1 MPFPVATVEIAFDDG
16 PYAAT
21 PTWTNVTSYVREMST
36 DRGRSDDWDTFSGN
50 AVVVLDNRD
59 RRFDPFYT
67 SGPYYGKLLPRRQI
81 QISAVH
87 NSVTYRVFRGFI
99 QGWPPAWTDAGQDS
113 TVTLSCM
120 DALGFL
126 ASETLPADWSR
137 DYILSTSP
145 RHYYPCDEPVG
156 PYTLNQSLKDYGL
169 EPLNMATTAAA
180 SSGGQL
186 AVGLVNSSV
195 TGTGSDAALS
205 AQGGTNSSPGSFSV
219 SCWAIPDSS
228 GSISQ
233 FLYGSIY
240 NHFWYMS
247 YDNSTGKFRV
257 EVTEP
262 SFGNSKVASTNS
274 SGFDSG
280 AARMLSFDWNS
291 AARTIT
297 LYIDGILIATTT
309 VNNAGIYIALPEAVN
324 IGTGSVQQVIVW
336 STGIAQ
342 AIFQEIYKY
351 STVALA
357 ETTAA
362 RFTRLIGQTPF
373 SASLTS
379 GPSAPASGVLDITDD
394 APRVTS
400 ELQKVADSEYAP
412 LFVDRTGVVTLYNQ
426 NQIRT
431 QTKSVVSQGTYGAGG
446 IAIGPEV
453 TLSYDGDSMRNE
465 ANISMS
471 GGGVYIGRNASSVT
485 TFGVA
490 EESLDTQVS
499 TLADAVDVSNIITQ
513 WGGQVYPKA
522 DPFEVVLSPTSSWA
536 NALDRELNDRI
547 TLVVQPPTG
556 NAITTPMLISRISH
570 TVTPGQ
576 WTTTF
581 EGSARWAA
589 VFILGQSLLGGTDLL
604 G

>member
-16 PYAAT
+16 PYVLF

-50 AVVVLDNRD
+50 ALVVLSNRD
-59 RRFDPFYT
+59 RRFDPFNT

-87 NSVTYRVFRGFI
+87 EGVTYRVFRGFI

-137 DYILSTSP
+137 NYILSTSP

-156 PYTLNQSLKDYGL
+156 PYTLNQSLRDYGS

-180 SSGGQL
+180 SSGSQL

-205 AQGGTNSSPGSFSV
+205 AQGGTNSSSGSFSV

-240 NHFWYMS
+240 NHFWYLS
-247 YDNSTGKFRV
+247 YDNSTGKFLV

-342 AIFQEIYKY
+342 SIFQEIFKY

-373 SASLTS
+373 PASLTS

-412 LFVDRTGVVTLYNQ
+412 LFVSRTGVVTLYNQ

-431 QTKSVVSQGTYGAGG
+431 QTRSIVSQGTYGAGG

-471 GGGVYIGRNASSVT
+471 GGGVYIGRNTTSVT
-485 TFGVA
+485 TFGAA

-536 NALDRELNDRI
+536 NTLDRELNDRI

-570 TVTPGQ
+570 TVTPGR
-576 WTTTF
+576 WSTTF

-589 VFILGQSLLGGTDLL
+589 VFILNQSTLGGTDLL